1 MKKPVT
7 LFILTIILECVLA
20 GCTRPKE
27 TTQPLQVT
35 PSPFPT
41 AIPLTSTLTSTIT
54 PTITLTSTIIPPTPT
69 LFPSAT
75 PTLTPT
81 PLNTIEPAKA
91 DELIS
96 GLLRDP
102 GDCLAPCFWGIVP
115 GKTTRDEADNFFY
128 HIGALPY
135 NSTID
140 GKDYASYRYQFK
152 KGSLE
157 IGVTLSLSNNVVEN
171 QKIVMPARGTN
182 GLPVSGWMAYSPKAL
197 IQRYGKPS
205 RVDFSWNLQGGNL
218 TFTTILYF
226 EKFDLIGMFH
236 SPDGPKPS
244 SPTECPLAVRYDT
257 VWLWMGK
264 DPYYPPGK
272 GIPLIE
278 ATSLTIDEFVSLM
291 TGAAD
296 RACFTLNHDAF
307 LPHMK

>member
-7 LFILTIILECVLA
+7 LFILTIILECVLS

-27 TTQPLQVT
+27 TTQSLQVT

-41 AIPLTSTLTSTIT
+41 VIPLTSTLTSTIT
-54 PTITLTSTIIPPTPT
+54 PTITPTSTIVPPTPT
-69 LFPSAT
+69 LIPTAT

-91 DELIS
+91 NELIS

-115 GKTTRDEADNFFY
+115 GKTTRDEAYNFFY
-128 HIGALPY
+128 HIGAFQY
-135 NSTID
+135 YSTNA
-140 GKDYASYRYQFK
+140 GFSRYDYQLKS
-152 KGSLE
+152 GLDISVLL
-157 IGVTLSLSNNVVEN
+157 TLQNNVVEN
-171 QKIVMPARGTN
+171 QRIKMEAIRKY
-182 GLPVSGWMAYSPKAL
+182 GLPVSGWMSYSPKAL

-205 RVDFSWNLQGGNL
+205 QVGFSWNLQAGNL

-226 EKFDLIGMFH
+226 DKFDLIGQFH
-236 SPDGPKPS
+236 SLDGPKPS
-244 SPTECPLAVRYDT
+244 SPTECPLAVRYDS

-272 GIPLIE
+272 GISITE

-291 TGAAD
+291 TGDAD
-296 RACFTLNHDAF
+296 RSCFNLNVDAF
-307 LPHMK
+307 LPH